1 MTTHNRKAGRP
12 KDNNIDVRQKLIE
25 HARELFTSMPYD
37 KVSNRQ
43 IANQAGVNIAMIHYY
58 FGNKEGL
65 FETVIRE
72 TINPMKE
79 RIHMMIKDSSQ
90 KNFLDIMRTYYHEMF
105 KIPQF
110 PRLVFQIMHMDT
122 SDTQRKLLEKVFAD
136 ISQPMQM
143 VMFDKLV
150 NSNILKPDVEP
161 ELRKVSYFSLMA
173 FPFIAPPGL
182 LSLHGIELSE
192 DFLNR
197 LLEHNIK
204 LMTDGMLQPKNLQ
217 D

>member
-1 MTTHNRKAGRP
+1 VTTHNRKAGRP
-12 KDNNIDVRQKLIE
+12 KDNIDVRQKLID

-65 FETVIRE
+65 FETVMRE
-72 TINPMKE
+72 TLTPMKQ
-79 RIHMMIKDSSQ
+79 RIQMMVKDSSQ

-122 SDTQRKLLEKVFAD
+122 SETQRKLLEKVFAD
-136 ISQPMQM
+136 ISQPMQT
-143 VMFDKLV
+143 VIFDKLV

-161 ELRKVSYFSLMA
+161 ELCKVSYLSLMA

-182 LSLHGIELSE
+182 LALHGIELSE

-204 LMTDGMLQPKNLQ
+204 LMTDGMLQPKDLQ

>member
-161 ELRKVSYFSLMA
+161 ELCKVSYFSLMA

-204 LMTDGMLQPKNLQ
+204 LMTDGMLQPKDLQ

>member
-1 MTTHNRKAGRP
+1 
-12 KDNNIDVRQKLIE
+12 
-25 HARELFTSMPYD
+25 
-37 KVSNRQ
+37 
-43 IANQAGVNIAMIHYY
+43 
-58 FGNKEGL
+58 
-65 FETVIRE
+65 
-72 TINPMKE
+72 
-79 RIHMMIKDSSQ
+79 
-90 KNFLDIMRTYYHEMF
+90 
-105 KIPQF
+105 
-110 PRLVFQIMHMDT
+110 MDT

-161 ELRKVSYFSLMA
+161 ELCKVSYFSLMA

-204 LMTDGMLQPKNLQ
+204 LMTDGMLQPKDLQ